1 MTQKFKTTLGR
12 RQILAGMAAG
22 TAMVAAPSLVRAA
35 DKPIVL
41 GTWGGDYGK
50 LLNKNVEVPILEAE
64 GWKVIQD
71 QAGDPERRAKLA
83 AERMLPRGSTDIQA
97 LNGSSMYLV
106 YEQGLTEAID
116 YSKLKN
122 ADHILPQ
129 FKHEYGIGQIY
140 SGLVV
145 VYDPKKTD
153 APMSFKDVL
162 DPKWGDQLAFIDIQY
177 TYTQIAAGLAAGGT
191 VTDVEMGYPLL
202 LAAREAGAR
211 IYPTNEAFAQGLAAG
226 EFSVGVMWKART
238 VQWQDKGIS
247 VKSVAPKEGAIAY
260 VSGFALP
267 KNAKNKEGGYAY
279 LDALLEPSAQLAFAK
294 DMGYNPTVDNAEV
307 PAELNQK
314 IGFSSDEVA
323 NLKNPDYG
331 FILENDAKMKD
342 WWDMKFKA

>member
-191 VTDVEMGYPLL
+191 VTDVEFV
-202 LAAREAGAR
+202 AATDRL
-211 IYPTNEAFAQGLAAG
+211 F
-226 EFSVGVMWKART
+226 
-238 VQWQDKGIS
+238 
-247 VKSVAPKEGAIAY
+247 GAIDRNGDG
-260 VSGFALP
+260 VVDRGDFGP
-267 KNAKNKEGGYAY
+267 GG
-279 LDALLEPSAQLAFAK
+279 
-294 DMGYNPTVDNAEV
+294 
-307 PAELNQK
+307 
-314 IGFSSDEVA
+314 
-323 NLKNPDYG
+323 
-331 FILENDAKMKD
+331 
-342 WWDMKFKA
+342 